1 MSWLTVVLIIKIV
14 VTLLFVALP
23 SLFASSKVLDKI
35 FGAEQGGEL
44 AYRLYGVAIVALLV
58 GYVTAIYSIAQ
69 GVFPWNI
76 MMVGIASN
84 AGASAI
90 LWKYRSDPK
99 NRISAVFFGLIA
111 LAFSLS
117 FILPV

>member
-23 SLFASSKVLDKI
+23 SLFAPPTMLDKV
-35 FGAEQGGEL
+35 FGAEKGGEL
-44 AYRLYGVAIVALLV
+44 TYRLYGVAIAALLV

-76 MMVGIASN
+76 MMVGAVSN

-99 NRISAVFFGLIA
+99 NLVSAVFFGLIA

-117 FILPV
+117 FILPL